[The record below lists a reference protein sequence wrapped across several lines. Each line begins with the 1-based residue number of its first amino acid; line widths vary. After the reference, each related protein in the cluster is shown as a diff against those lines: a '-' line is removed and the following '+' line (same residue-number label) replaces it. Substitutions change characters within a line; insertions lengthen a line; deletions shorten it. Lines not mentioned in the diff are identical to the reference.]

1 MQNVF
6 VPPDANTASIKQR
19 MLEHYNRRSL
29 PTAKEEEDDV
39 EKFDGFR
46 QTCDELDEHYFQQ
59 FSETGNDADR
69 TSGVLDCGIQ
79 EKLDSPDGSKQE
91 LNSTFNTGDSSV
103 SMICLSGPKS
113 RTVSTHCK
121 RTLAA
126 KVRASLS
133 RSKPEDVH
141 TVSNVASVVSS
152 SMKRSCKGRNNDTSN
167 SNLKNGLDTSACSSS
182 SGFETTPPKR
192 SRLSAG
198 RKCRRERVDG
208 KYTCSFPG
216 CFEKY
221 SNLEHV
227 ADHELQHTVPGGH
240 FWPCSQCPQRFKW
253 RHYLR
258 LHLKL
263 QHRCNEV
270 APVKMPVS

>member
-6 VPPDANTASIKQR
+6 VTPDSDTSYIKQR
-19 MLEHYNRRSL
+19 MLEYYNGRSL
-29 PTAKEEEDDV
+29 PTAKEEEEEV
-39 EKFDGFR
+39 ERFDGFR

-59 FSETGNDADR
+59 FSETGNDG
-69 TSGVLDCGIQ
+69 GVLDCGIQ
-79 EKLDSPDGSKQE
+79 GKLGSPEGLNKGP
-91 LNSTFNTGDSSV
+91 NSTLNTGDSPV
-103 SMICLSGPKS
+103 SLICIAGPKS
-113 RTVSTHCK
+113 RTVSMHCK

-133 RSKPEDVH
+133 RSKAGAEDVH
-141 TVSNVASVVSS
+141 TVSNIASVISS
-152 SMKRSCKGRNNDTSN
+152 SMKSNCGATNNDL
-167 SNLKNGLDTSACSSS
+167 SNLSLNNGLETSACSSS
-182 SGFETTPPKR
+182 SVCEATPPKR

-263 QHRCNEV
+263 QHRCTEP
-270 APVKMPVS
+270 APVEMPVS